1 MYVLPAPVCPY
12 AKTVPLYPV
21 RTLSQTSAAH
31 VVKMVSWLASGR
43 TSSKRNL
50 MVSAVLLMWPVPL
63 GLSVFLTWTA
73 TDLPSGW
80 RLWTRCGKGGG
91 NGQMYARVD
100 ARGGCRNLG
109 RVRGGTQES
118 GSLFFRGPG
127 GKGSGCG
134 CTHVKEPWT
143 LSVGRVRRYT
153 FTELAMVADGLLNAN
168 RGAPAS
174 LETGS
179 QRDPVLGVSPV
190 NLG

>member
-1 MYVLPAPVCPY
+1 MPRWLYAAETSPLIVYVLPAPVCPY

-80 RLWTRCGKGGG
+80 RLWTRCGNGGG
-91 NGQMYARVD
+91 NGQM
-100 ARGGCRNLG
+100 
-109 RVRGGTQES
+109 
-118 GSLFFRGPG
+118 
-127 GKGSGCG
+127 
-134 CTHVKEPWT
+134 
-143 LSVGRVRRYT
+143 
-153 FTELAMVADGLLNAN
+153 
-168 RGAPAS
+168 
-174 LETGS
+174 
-179 QRDPVLGVSPV
+179 
-190 NLG
+190 